1 VLKLE
6 RKEKEM
12 KFNLKV
18 EVDDE
23 EHLKDEIIYQAAEV
37 FITKVLGNRWDDKS
51 LYSRF
56 EEAVVQKLEIIMDV
70 DFKKAVAEKVT
81 ENLANKYEKTKQYKS
96 LIENEEI
103 LSDGLIK
110 TGLRGLVG
118 DIVRSEMKKVFK

>member
-1 VLKLE
+1 
-6 RKEKEM
+6 M

-23 EHLKDEIIYQAAEV
+23 EHLKEEIIYQAAEV
-37 FITKVLGNRWDDKS
+37 FIGKVLGNRWDDKS